1 MAVLKVACPK
11 CGQRVSG
18 DDSFYGTTV
27 DCPVC
32 TAKVVFPEKPGSE
45 APPAEKKPET
55 ASSEETESPS
65 AETPPSQDTES
76 IPLSPS
82 GGAPL
87 PTTEPENDHPGSPL
101 LGIISMVIGIVT
113 VVCLCLPGILL
124 GPIAVVCGHLGLASS
139 RRSSVRPAPGEN
151 MALVGLI
158 LGYVGMAVSLVYL
171 VFLAFPDLAQNLRPG
186 SGGAPVD

>member
-18 DDSFYGTTV
+18 DDSFYGTAV

-32 TAKVVFPEKPGSE
+32 TAKVVFPEKPGSK
-45 APPAEKKPET
+45 APPAEKKPEEPK
-55 ASSEETESPS
+55 ASEPDSVSN
-65 AETPPSQDTES
+65 ETPPSRDTDS
-76 IPLSPS
+76 IPLPQSGSP
-82 GGAPL
+82 PL
-87 PTTEPENDHPGSPL
+87 PAGTDDDHPGSPL
-101 LGIISMVIGIVT
+101 LGVISMVIGIVT

-139 RRSSVRPAPGEN
+139 RHSRIRPAPGEN

-171 VFLAFPDLAQNLRPG
+171 VVMAFPDLPQILRPD
-186 SGGAPVD
+186 SGGGPVE